1 MNTTTQN
8 EWFGK
13 KLLSMMIIAGVSI
26 SGISFLILGEESES
40 YSFSESEMTLCDN
53 GLCVDSHTD
62 SIPIGTYV
70 QQHAEVGTVQVMQ
83 KTEDFSSLKLFDK
96 GPKYEVN
103 DITAIVYPAK
113 DSFVREGI
121 RNSNEGSNQVLR
133 VMGQGET
140 NNRALIAFNQNDLE
154 EVTQGKSLKSA
165 TLKLFVISNDGKWSD
180 AQAINVHALGAN
192 WEEGKGSNAPF
203 SSLMGE
209 QSGVTWDC
217 SAENS
222 DCVNWNGG
230 VFNPTPT
237 AVIDIDNTVN
247 GQWIEF
253 DVTGDI
259 EAFLSGM
266 ENNGWIIMKE
276 NEDQSGRINFAA
288 REAPEN
294 KPLLEL
300 TFA

>member
-1 MNTTTQN
+1 MNTTTQT

-26 SGISFLILGEESES
+26 SGVSFFVLDSGMDNVTSQDT
-40 YSFSESEMTLCDN
+40 TLCDN
-53 GLCVDSHTD
+53 GLCYDSHTD
-62 SIPIGTYV
+62 SIPVGTYV

-83 KTEDFSSLKLFDK
+83 KTEDFSSLKLFNK
-96 GPKYEVN
+96 GPKYEV
-103 DITAIVYPAK
+103 DDFTATIYPAK

-121 RNSNEGSNQVLR
+121 RNSNEGSNDILR

-154 EVTQGKSLKSA
+154 AVTQGKSLKSA

-180 AQAINVHALGAN
+180 SQTINIHALGAN
-192 WEEGKGSNAPF
+192 WDEGKSMNAPF
-203 SSLMGE
+203 SSLVGE
-209 QSGVTWDC
+209 QTGVTWDC
-217 SAENS
+217 STQT
-222 DCVNWNGG
+222 DCASWNGG
-230 VFNPTPT
+230 VFNPAPT
-237 AVIDIDNTVN
+237 AVTNIDNSVN

-266 ENNGWIIMKE
+266 ENNGWIIMKS
-276 NEDQSGRINFAA
+276 NEDQPGRINFAA
-288 REAPEN
+288 REAQSNTPQ
-294 KPLLEL
+294 LEL